1 VRIVRPL
8 VRGNLPQ
15 LKGPMLRG
23 VRLLPA
29 LLIFCIAAAAT
40 PVAAPAQTAT
50 PHPFALPTP
59 HLPTTPLH
67 TEFVVEV
74 NRLGQIVRVRSGK
87 SCKNLTFNAQTY
99 GNVLQM
105 WIRRPDG
112 HAIVGLYRV
121 SYDYNPRTQRVHR
134 GVALLSRGGNWGNQ
148 KGAVTDMLIIDAK
161 NRAQHRGLPG
171 LEQFMRPT
179 PTPKP
184 KPK

>member
-1 VRIVRPL
+1 
-8 VRGNLPQ
+8 
-15 LKGPMLRG
+15 MLRIFLCAASAC
-23 VRLLPA
+23 VVFLPVCVPA
-29 LLIFCIAAAAT
+29 Q
-40 PVAAPAQTAT
+40 AQTAT

-59 HLPTTPLH
+59 HLPTVPLH

-105 WIRRPDG
+105 WIRKPDG
-112 HAIVGLYRV
+112 HAIVGVYRV
-121 SYDYNPRTQRVHR
+121 MYDYNPRTQKVHR
-134 GVALLSRGGNWGNQ
+134 GVALLSRGGNWGDY
-148 KGAVTDMLIIDAK
+148 KGAVTDMLEIDAR

-171 LEQFMRPT
+171 LDKILRAT

-184 KPK
+184 KS